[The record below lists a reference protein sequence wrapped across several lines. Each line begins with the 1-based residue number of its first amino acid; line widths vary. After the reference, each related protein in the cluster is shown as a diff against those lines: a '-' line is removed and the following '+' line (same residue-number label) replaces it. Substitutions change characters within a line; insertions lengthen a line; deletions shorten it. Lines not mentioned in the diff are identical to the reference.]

1 MKLFTAVP
9 KNCLYPFHR
18 GQHFI
23 LNPHASWPSPNQL
36 KLIVITSIADPKCL
50 VSVVNCMGAQSAPH
64 TPKYLPEDKYLQLN
78 PHTHIPTPDLIF
90 KALYIFQST
99 LCPFLNLISTLILQV
114 STSPFFLDEKPEDH
128 KVISQEYIPNK

>member
-1 MKLFTAVP
+1 MKLFTAVH
-9 KNCLYPFHR
+9 KNCLYSFHR

-23 LNPHASWPSPNQL
+23 LNPPASWPSPNQL
-36 KLIVITSIADPKCL
+36 KLIVITSIADPKFL
-50 VSVVNCMGAQSAPH
+50 VSVVNCMGTQSAPH
-64 TPKYLPEDKYLQLN
+64 TSKYLPEDKYLQLN
-78 PHTHIPTPDLIF
+78 PRTHIPTPDLIL